1 MDAKTLSK
9 QTSRSKLLILIAAL
23 TLACQYAT
31 AQFAPEEFIPA
42 ARPRV
47 GLVLGGGGAK
57 GAAHIGVLRA
67 LEELRIPID
76 CVAGTSMG
84 ALVGATFAGGMSAAD
99 IETAVVGIDWSRT
112 LGGQGRRDRTP
123 IHRKLT
129 QLTYSNP
136 LELGIGGDG
145 IRSPGG
151 LLQTQDVEDVIR
163 RLVANARFTQNFDDL
178 PIPFRAVATDMLTG
192 EMVVLGAGDIS
203 VAMRASMAIPGVFAP
218 VTIDGKVLADG
229 GMMRNLPVDV
239 ARDLCADVVIA
250 VWLATP
256 PPEAEDVSSAFA
268 LIGRSMDVMI
278 RANERTQIATL
289 TQADVGIGVQMGD
302 IATDDFLRVAD
313 AIELGYAATFDAR
326 DALSRYALPE
336 DEYRAWN
343 ESVRRANLETH
354 TLAEVRI
361 TGLDRVNPE
370 YVETRLDGV
379 MPGATVTAEDLG
391 AAAERIFSVGDF
403 ERVDYELLGPPEA
416 RVLEYRP
423 TEKSWG
429 PDFLRL
435 DIGLAAQGDGDIRAL
450 ARADHDRTWL
460 NDRGA
465 QWHNR
470 LQFGRE
476 SVLASDFYQPFD
488 ARQRFFVQPIIR
500 GENSLEDLYID
511 GDRVAQYDFRQLYGQ
526 IDVGMNIGNRAQLRA
541 GVRDGWFEADLDT
554 GPPDLPEIDRT
565 DDTTLQ
571 LRAVYDTRDSV
582 GYPTRGT
589 FMNVRYASAKDWF
602 DGTQNYRLLEGVIEH
617 AFDFRGNSLRV
628 IGGGG
633 NKLEGD
639 VPVNQT
645 IELGGIRTFPG
656 LFPGELRGSEYWF
669 VGTTYAWRVLEVQ
682 PLFGQALYA
691 GLRLQ
696 AGEVRDR
703 FDEIDEG
710 TLYGISGAI
719 GGRTPIGPF
728 LLSLGYVDNGS
739 MRLQLSIGLPVAE
752 GSILDEVH

>member
-1 MDAKTLSK
+1 MDAERLPEKKPCSK
-9 QTSRSKLLILIAAL
+9 GLILISAL
-23 TLACQYAT
+23 LLACQQAT
-31 AQFAPEEFIPA
+31 AQFSPNDVNPA
-42 ARPRV
+42 RLRV

-67 LEELRIPID
+67 LEELRVPID

-112 LGGQGRRDRTP
+112 VGGQGRRDRTP
-123 IHRKLT
+123 INRKLT

-136 LELGIGGDG
+136 IELGISGDG

-151 LLQTQDVEDVIR
+151 LLQTQDIEDVIR
-163 RLVANARFTQNFDDL
+163 RLVANARLTQNFDDL
-178 PIPFRAVATDMLTG
+178 PIPFRAVATDMLSG
-192 EMVVLGAGDIS
+192 EMVVLGSGDVS
-203 VAMRASMAIPGVFAP
+203 VAMRASMAIPGVFSP
-218 VTIDGKVLADG
+218 VMIDGKVLADG

-239 ARDLCADVVIA
+239 ARELCADVVIA

-256 PPEAEDVSSAFA
+256 PPEVEEISSAFA
-268 LIGRSMDVMI
+268 LIERSMDVML
-278 RANERTQIATL
+278 RANERLQIETL
-289 TQADVGIGVQMGD
+289 TEADVGIGVQMGD
-302 IATDDFLRVAD
+302 IGTEDFLRVAD
-313 AIELGYAATFDAR
+313 AIELGYAAALDAR
-326 DALSRYALPE
+326 EALLRHALPE
-336 DEYRAWN
+336 DEYLTWSSSVKG
-343 ESVRRANLETH
+343 ESLEMH
-354 TLAEVRI
+354 TLTDVRI

-370 YVETRLDGV
+370 YVETRLDEV
-379 MPGATVTAEDLG
+379 MLGASVTADDLG
-391 AAAERIFSVGDF
+391 AAAERIFVLGDF
-403 ERVDYELLGPPEA
+403 ERVDYELSGPPEA
-416 RVLEYRP
+416 RVVEYRP
-423 TEKSWG
+423 VEKSWG
-429 PDFLRL
+429 PDFVRFDL
-435 DIGLAAQGDGDIRAL
+435 GLAAQGDGDIRAL
-450 ARADHDRTWL
+450 ARLDHDRTWL

-465 QWHNR
+465 YWHNR
-470 LQFGRE
+470 LQLGRQ
-476 SVLASDFYQPFD
+476 SVLSSDFYQPFD
-488 ARQRFFVQPIIR
+488 ARQRFFVQPIIH

-526 IDVGMNIGNRAQLRA
+526 IDIGMNIGSRAQLRA

-571 LRAVYDTRDSV
+571 LRAVYDTRDSL
-582 GYPTRGT
+582 GLPTRGM

-602 DGTQNYRLLEGVIEH
+602 DGTQNYRLLDAVIEH
-617 AFDFRGNSLRV
+617 AFEFRGNSLRV

-633 NKLEGD
+633 DRLEGE
-639 VPVNQT
+639 VPINQT
-645 IELGGIRTFPG
+645 TELGGIRTFPG

-669 VGTTYAWRVLEVQ
+669 VGTSYAWRILDLQ
-682 PLFGQALYA
+682 PLFGQAVYA

-696 AGEVRDR
+696 AGEMHDR

-739 MRLQLSIGLPVAE
+739 LRLQFSLGLPVAE
-752 GSILDEVH
+752 GSILDEIH